1 MKKAQ
6 AMVFAV
12 LIIVA
17 FTISIAFAEDIQFS
31 GFLGGKDVYG
41 KLTHGPKGKAKYRW
55 IKPGEDFKK
64 YDKFM
69 IDSVIF
75 YLAGDAYKGIDPEDM
90 KELADSFNKEIVKA
104 LKDKY
109 PIVSE
114 PGPDVARISIAI
126 TNVKTNK
133 PVRSTVS
140 SVVPIGLGISL
151 VKKGTKGEWTGGGE
165 TGIEVKVTDSL
176 TDEVILM
183 AVDER
188 KAAFEERFSKFGA
201 AKDAFKFWAARIA
214 SFVDETK
221 GISREGSN
229 K

>member
-1 MKKAQ
+1 MKKSKTLII
-6 AMVFAV
+6 AV
-12 LIIVA
+12 LVVVA
-17 FTISIAFAEDIQFS
+17 FAISTVFAEDIKFS
-31 GFLGGKDVYG
+31 GFLGDKEMYG
-41 KLTHGPKGKAKYRW
+41 KLKPGPKGGAKLRW

-64 YDKFM
+64 YDKLM

-75 YLAGDAYKGIDPEDM
+75 YLADDAYKGIDPQDM
-90 KELADSFNKEIVKA
+90 KELADSFNKEIVTA

-126 TNVKTNK
+126 TNFKPNK

-151 VKKGTKGEWTGGGE
+151 VKKGATGGWTGGGE
-165 TGIEVKVTDSL
+165 TGVEVKVTDSL
-176 TDEVILM
+176 TDEVILI

-188 KAAFEERFSKFGA
+188 KAAFEERFSKYGA
-201 AKDAFKFWAARIA
+201 AKDAFKFWAGRITT
-214 SFVDETK
+214 FMDETK
-221 GISREGSN
+221 GINREGS

>member
-1 MKKAQ
+1 MKKTQ
-6 AMVFAV
+6 AVIFAV
-12 LIIVA
+12 LVIVVL
-17 FTISIAFAEDIQFS
+17 TISAVFAEDIKFS

-41 KLTHGPKGKAKYRW
+41 KLTPGPKDKAKWRW

-64 YDKFM
+64 YNKFM

-75 YLAGDAYKGIDPEDM
+75 YLAGEAGKGIDPEDM
-90 KELADSFNKEIVKA
+90 KELADSFNKEIVMA

-126 TNVKTNK
+126 TNVKPNK

-151 VKKGTKGEWTGGGE
+151 VKKGTKGEWIGGGE
-165 TGIEVKVTDSL
+165 TGVELKVTDSL
-176 TDEVILM
+176 TDDVILM

-188 KAAFEERFSKFGA
+188 KAEFEERFSKYGA
-201 AKDAFKFWAARIA
+201 AKDAFKFWAGRIA
-214 SFVDETK
+214 TFIDETK
-221 GISREGSN
+221 GISREDS
-229 K
+229 KK